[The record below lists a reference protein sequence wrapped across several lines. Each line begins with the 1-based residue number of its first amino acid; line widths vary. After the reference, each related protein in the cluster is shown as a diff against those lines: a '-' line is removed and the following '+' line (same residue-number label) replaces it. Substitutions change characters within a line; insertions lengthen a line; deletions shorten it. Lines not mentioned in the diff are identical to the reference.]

1 MDEMRMLDLFSGIGG
16 FALAAETVWRDEL
29 DLVAFCEIDPYC
41 HKVLNKNF
49 PQVPIHED
57 IKILDGTA
65 FKDIDLLTGGFPCQD
80 ISVAGRG
87 EGLSGDRSYLWF
99 EMLRIIRD
107 VRPRYALVEN
117 VPMLTSRGG
126 TRVLADLAEI
136 GYNAEWT
143 IISARDVGARHLRKR
158 IWIVAYPDSELRR
171 RRRAIR
177 ASREDQEGQL
187 RSQKKGKV
195 SYDVRSEAVRRSTL
209 RGETGDISDS
219 ASTGTGQNDRRVW
232 TGTGGT
238 NGGKNTEKA
247 SGNIPNSDNSGSGT
261 SRYETDKDR
270 QKENKGREEF
280 TQSEPSGHSTK
291 VSDTT
296 VKRLQGTIG
305 EEHERTGERPAKRSG
320 EVSNSDIHGEEWNK
334 SKDRKRRRSL
344 QVCTEVSNSD
354 SQRLQGSEE
363 TGDTQEEGKE
373 PQDQFLTRLS
383 RGETYWETEPNI
395 RRVANGVP
403 SRVDRLK
410 GLGNAIVPQVA
421 TVIMQKIKNNM

>member
-1 MDEMRMLDLFSGIGG
+1 MRMLDLFSGIGG

-219 ASTGTGQNDRRVW
+219 ASTGTGQNDRRVR

-238 NGGKNTEKA
+238 NGRKRTEKA

-344 QVCTEVSNSD
+344 QVCTEVSHSD

-363 TGDTQEEGKE
+363 TGDTQEEGKK

-403 SRVDRLK
+403 SRVDRIK

>member
-1 MDEMRMLDLFSGIGG
+1 MRMLDLFSGIGG
-16 FALAAETVWRDEL
+16 FALAAETVWRNEL

-158 IWIVAYPDSELRR
+158 IWIVAYPDE
-171 RRRAIR
+171 I
-177 ASREDQEGQL
+177 
-187 RSQKKGKV
+187 
-195 SYDVRSEAVRRSTL
+195 
-209 RGETGDISDS
+209 
-219 ASTGTGQNDRRVW
+219 
-232 TGTGGT
+232 
-238 NGGKNTEKA
+238 
-247 SGNIPNSDNSGSGT
+247 
-261 SRYETDKDR
+261 
-270 QKENKGREEF
+270 
-280 TQSEPSGHSTK
+280 
-291 VSDTT
+291 SDTT
-296 VKRLQGTIG
+296 VKGLQGTIG
-305 EEHERTGERPAKRSG
+305 AEHERTGERPAKRSG
-320 EVSNSDIHGEEWNK
+320 EV

-344 QVCTEVSNSD
+344 QVCTEVSNTD

-403 SRVDRLK
+403 SRVDRIK

-421 TVIMQKIKNNM
+421 TVIMQKIKNSM

>member
-1 MDEMRMLDLFSGIGG
+1 MRMLDLFSGIGG
-16 FALAAETVWRDEL
+16 FALAAETVWRNEL

-320 EVSNSDIHGEEWNK
+320 EVSNSDIHGEEWDK

-344 QVCTEVSNSD
+344 QVCTEVSHSD
-354 SQRLQGSEE
+354 SQRLQGSEK
-363 TGDTQEEGKE
+363 TGDTQEEGKK

-403 SRVDRLK
+403 SRVDRIK

>member
-1 MDEMRMLDLFSGIGG
+1 MRMLDLFSGIGG

-320 EVSNSDIHGEEWNK
+320 EVSNSDIHGEEWDK

-344 QVCTEVSNSD
+344 QVCTEVSHSD
-354 SQRLQGSEE
+354 SQRLQGSEK
-363 TGDTQEEGKE
+363 TGDSQEEGQE
-373 PQDQFLTRLS
+373 SQDQFSTRLS

-403 SRVDRLK
+403 SRVDRIK

>member
-1 MDEMRMLDLFSGIGG
+1 MRMLDLFSGIGG

-158 IWIVAYPDSELRR
+158 IWIVAYPR
-171 RRRAIR
+171 
-177 ASREDQEGQL
+177 
-187 RSQKKGKV
+187 K
-195 SYDVRSEAVRRSTL
+195 
-209 RGETGDISDS
+209 ETS
-219 ASTGTGQNDRRVW
+219 
-232 TGTGGT
+232 
-238 NGGKNTEKA
+238 
-247 SGNIPNSDNSGSGT
+247 
-261 SRYETDKDR
+261 
-270 QKENKGREEF
+270 
-280 TQSEPSGHSTK
+280 
-291 VSDTT
+291 VSDTAI
-296 VKRLQGTIG
+296 KRLQGTIG
-305 EEHERTGERPAKRSG
+305 EEHERTGKRPAKRSG
-320 EVSNSDIHGEEWNK
+320 
-334 SKDRKRRRSL
+334 
-344 QVCTEVSNSD
+344 EVSNSD

-403 SRVDRLK
+403 SRVDRIK

>member
-1 MDEMRMLDLFSGIGG
+1 MRMLDLFSGIGG

-158 IWIVAYPDSELRR
+158 IWIVAYPESKRGKRRKTGKQRLNSQRKQRISGRNSTGEVPNTDSGRLER
-171 RRRAIR
+171 
-177 ASREDQEGQL
+177 S
-187 RSQKKGKV
+187 SQKQGRAGNAV
-195 SYDVRSEAVRRSTL
+195 GSNREA
-209 RGETGDISDS
+209 
-219 ASTGTGQNDRRVW
+219 
-232 TGTGGT
+232 
-238 NGGKNTEKA
+238 
-247 SGNIPNSDNSGSGT
+247 
-261 SRYETDKDR
+261 
-270 QKENKGREEF
+270 RE
-280 TQSEPSGHSTK
+280 
-291 VSDTT
+291 
-296 VKRLQGTIG
+296 R
-305 EEHERTGERPAKRSG
+305 
-320 EVSNSDIHGEEWNK
+320 EVSNSDIHGEEWDK
-334 SKDRKRRRSL
+334 SKDRKRRGSV
-344 QVCTEVSNSD
+344 QVHTKVSNTD
-354 SQRLQGSEE
+354 SQRLQRSEE

-403 SRVDRLK
+403 SRVDRIK

>member
-1 MDEMRMLDLFSGIGG
+1 MRMLDLFSGIGG

-158 IWIVAYPDSELRR
+158 IWIVAYP
-171 RRRAIR
+171 
-177 ASREDQEGQL
+177 
-187 RSQKKGKV
+187 GK
-195 SYDVRSEAVRRSTL
+195 
-209 RGETGDISDS
+209 ETGNISDS
-219 ASTGTGQNDRRVW
+219 ASTGTGQNDRRVR
-232 TGTGGT
+232 TRTGGT
-238 NGGKNTEKA
+238 DGRKRTANISYPESERGKRRKAGKQRLNSQRKQRISGRNGTGEV
-247 SGNIPNSDNSGSGT
+247 PNSDS
-261 SRYETDKDR
+261 
-270 QKENKGREEF
+270 
-280 TQSEPSGHSTK
+280 
-291 VSDTT
+291 
-296 VKRLQGTIG
+296 
-305 EEHERTGERPAKRSG
+305 
-320 EVSNSDIHGEEWNK
+320 HGEEWDK
-334 SKDRKRRRSL
+334 SKDRKRRGSV
-344 QVCTEVSNSD
+344 QVHTKVSNTD
-354 SQRLQGSEE
+354 SQRLQRSEK
-363 TGDTQEEGKE
+363 TGDSQEEGKKS
-373 PQDQFLTRLS
+373 QDQFSTRLS

-421 TVIMQKIKNNM
+421 TVIMQKIKNSM

>member
-1 MDEMRMLDLFSGIGG
+1 MLDLFSGIGG
-16 FALAAETVWRDEL
+16 FALAAETVWRNEL

-177 ASREDQEGQL
+177 EGREDQEGKL
-187 RSQKKGKV
+187 RSQEKGKV

-320 EVSNSDIHGEEWNK
+320 EVSNSDIHGEEWDK

-344 QVCTEVSNSD
+344 QVCTEVSHSD

-403 SRVDRLK
+403 SRVDRIK

>member
-1 MDEMRMLDLFSGIGG
+1 MRMLDLFSGIGG

-65 FKDIDLLTGGFPCQD
+65 FKDIVLLTGGFPCQD

-158 IWIVAYPDSELRR
+158 IWIVAYPESERGKRR
-171 RRRAIR
+171 KTGKQR
-177 ASREDQEGQL
+177 L
-187 RSQKKGKV
+187 NSQRKQ
-195 SYDVRSEAVRRSTL
+195 R
-209 RGETGDISDS
+209 ISGRN
-219 ASTGTGQNDRRVW
+219 GTGEV
-232 TGTGGT
+232 
-238 NGGKNTEKA
+238 
-247 SGNIPNSDNSGSGT
+247 PNSDS
-261 SRYETDKDR
+261 
-270 QKENKGREEF
+270 
-280 TQSEPSGHSTK
+280 
-291 VSDTT
+291 
-296 VKRLQGTIG
+296 
-305 EEHERTGERPAKRSG
+305 
-320 EVSNSDIHGEEWNK
+320 HGEEWDK
-334 SKDRKRRRSL
+334 SKDRKRRGSV
-344 QVCTEVSNSD
+344 QVHTKVSNTD
-354 SQRLQGSEE
+354 SQRLQGSEK
-363 TGDTQEEGKE
+363 TGDSQEEGQE
-373 PQDQFLTRLS
+373 SQDQFLTRLS

-421 TVIMQKIKNNM
+421 TVIMQKIKNSM

>member
-1 MDEMRMLDLFSGIGG
+1 MRMLDLFSGIGG

-158 IWIVAYPDSELRR
+158 IWIVAYPESERGKRR
-171 RRRAIR
+171 KTGKQR
-177 ASREDQEGQL
+177 L
-187 RSQKKGKV
+187 NSQRKQ
-195 SYDVRSEAVRRSTL
+195 R
-209 RGETGDISDS
+209 ISGRN
-219 ASTGTGQNDRRVW
+219 GTGEV
-232 TGTGGT
+232 
-238 NGGKNTEKA
+238 
-247 SGNIPNSDNSGSGT
+247 PNSDS
-261 SRYETDKDR
+261 
-270 QKENKGREEF
+270 
-280 TQSEPSGHSTK
+280 
-291 VSDTT
+291 
-296 VKRLQGTIG
+296 
-305 EEHERTGERPAKRSG
+305 
-320 EVSNSDIHGEEWNK
+320 HGEKRDK
-334 SKDRKRRRSL
+334 SKDRKRRGSV
-344 QVCTEVSNSD
+344 QVHTKVSNTD

-363 TGDTQEEGKE
+363 TGDTQEEGKKS
-373 PQDQFLTRLS
+373 QDQFSTRLS

-421 TVIMQKIKNNM
+421 TVIMQKIKNSM

>member
-1 MDEMRMLDLFSGIGG
+1 MRMLDLFSGIGG

-158 IWIVAYPDSELRR
+158 IWIVAYP
-171 RRRAIR
+171 
-177 ASREDQEGQL
+177 
-187 RSQKKGKV
+187 GK
-195 SYDVRSEAVRRSTL
+195 
-209 RGETGDISDS
+209 ETGNVSDS
-219 ASTGTGQNDRRVW
+219 ASTGTGQNDRRVR

-320 EVSNSDIHGEEWNK
+320 EVSDTDSYGKERDK
-334 SKDRKRRRSL
+334 SKDRKRRGSL
-344 QVCTEVSNSD
+344 QVCTEVSNSN
-354 SQRLQGSEE
+354 SQRLQRSEE

-403 SRVDRLK
+403 SRVDRIK
-410 GLGNAIVPQVA
+410 SLGNAIVPQVA

>member
-1 MDEMRMLDLFSGIGG
+1 MRMLDLFSGIGG

-219 ASTGTGQNDRRVW
+219 ASTGTGQNDRRVR

-247 SGNIPNSDNSGSGT
+247 S
-261 SRYETDKDR
+261 
-270 QKENKGREEF
+270 
-280 TQSEPSGHSTK
+280 

-320 EVSNSDIHGEEWNK
+320 EVSNSDIHGEEWDK

-363 TGDTQEEGKE
+363 TGDTQEEGKK
-373 PQDQFLTRLS
+373 PQDQFLARLS

-403 SRVDRLK
+403 SRVDRIK

>member
-1 MDEMRMLDLFSGIGG
+1 MRMLDLFSGIGG

-49 PQVPIHED
+49 PQVPIYED
-57 IKILDGTA
+57 IKTLDGTE

-158 IWIVAYPDSELRR
+158 IWIVAYPD
-171 RRRAIR
+171 
-177 ASREDQEGQL
+177 
-187 RSQKKGKV
+187 
-195 SYDVRSEAVRRSTL
+195 
-209 RGETGDISDS
+209 
-219 ASTGTGQNDRRVW
+219 
-232 TGTGGT
+232 
-238 NGGKNTEKA
+238 
-247 SGNIPNSDNSGSGT
+247 NSGSGT

-296 VKRLQGTIG
+296 VKGLQGTIG
-305 EEHERTGERPAKRSG
+305 AEHERTGERPAKRSG
-320 EVSNSDIHGEEWNK
+320 EVSDTDSYGKERDK
-334 SKDRKRRRSL
+334 SKDRKRRGSL

-421 TVIMQKIKNNM
+421 TVIMQKIKNSM

>member
-1 MDEMRMLDLFSGIGG
+1 MLDLFSGIGG

-158 IWIVAYPDSELRR
+158 IWIVAYP
-171 RRRAIR
+171 
-177 ASREDQEGQL
+177 
-187 RSQKKGKV
+187 GK
-195 SYDVRSEAVRRSTL
+195 
-209 RGETGDISDS
+209 ETGNVSDS
-219 ASTGTGQNDRRVW
+219 ASTGTGQNDRRVR

-320 EVSNSDIHGEEWNK
+320 EVSDTDSYGKERDK
-334 SKDRKRRRSL
+334 SKDRKRRGSL
-344 QVCTEVSNSD
+344 QVCTEVSKSN
-354 SQRLQGSEE
+354 SQRIQRSEE
-363 TGDTQEEGKE
+363 TGDTQE
-373 PQDQFLTRLS
+373 
-383 RGETYWETEPNI
+383 
-395 RRVANGVP
+395 
-403 SRVDRLK
+403 
-410 GLGNAIVPQVA
+410 
-421 TVIMQKIKNNM
+421 

>member
-1 MDEMRMLDLFSGIGG
+1 MLDLFSGIGG

-177 ASREDQEGQL
+177 EGREDQEGKL
-187 RSQKKGKV
+187 RSQEKGKV

-219 ASTGTGQNDRRVW
+219 ASTGTGQNDRRVR

-238 NGGKNTEKA
+238 DGGKNTEKA

-270 QKENKGREEF
+270 QKENKGRERL

-296 VKRLQGTIG
+296 VKGLQGTIG
-305 EEHERTGERPAKRSG
+305 EEHERTGEGPAKRSG
-320 EVSNSDIHGEEWNK
+320 EVSNADSGRLE
-334 SKDRKRRRSL
+334 RSS
-344 QVCTEVSNSD
+344 QKQGRAGNAVGSNREAREREVSNSD
-354 SQRLQGSEE
+354 IQRLQGSEE

-403 SRVDRLK
+403 SRVDRIK

>member
-158 IWIVAYPDSELRR
+158 IWIVAYPESERGKRR
-171 RRRAIR
+171 KTGKQR
-177 ASREDQEGQL
+177 L
-187 RSQKKGKV
+187 NSQRKQ
-195 SYDVRSEAVRRSTL
+195 R
-209 RGETGDISDS
+209 ISGRN
-219 ASTGTGQNDRRVW
+219 GT
-232 TGTGGT
+232 
-238 NGGKNTEKA
+238 
-247 SGNIPNSDNSGSGT
+247 
-261 SRYETDKDR
+261 
-270 QKENKGREEF
+270 
-280 TQSEPSGHSTK
+280 
-291 VSDTT
+291 
-296 VKRLQGTIG
+296 
-305 EEHERTGERPAKRSG
+305 G
-320 EVSNSDIHGEEWNK
+320 EVSNSDSHGEKWDK
-334 SKDRKRRRSL
+334 SKDRKRRRSV
-344 QVCTEVSNSD
+344 QVHTKVSNTD
-354 SQRLQGSEE
+354 SQRLQRSEK
-363 TGDTQEEGKE
+363 TGDSQEEGQE
-373 PQDQFLTRLS
+373 SQDQFSTRLS

-403 SRVDRLK
+403 SRVDRIK

-421 TVIMQKIKNNM
+421 TVIMQKIKNSM

>member
-1 MDEMRMLDLFSGIGG
+1 MLDLFSGIGG

-158 IWIVAYPDSELRR
+158 IWIVAYPDE
-171 RRRAIR
+171 I
-177 ASREDQEGQL
+177 
-187 RSQKKGKV
+187 
-195 SYDVRSEAVRRSTL
+195 
-209 RGETGDISDS
+209 
-219 ASTGTGQNDRRVW
+219 
-232 TGTGGT
+232 
-238 NGGKNTEKA
+238 
-247 SGNIPNSDNSGSGT
+247 
-261 SRYETDKDR
+261 
-270 QKENKGREEF
+270 
-280 TQSEPSGHSTK
+280 
-291 VSDTT
+291 SDTT
-296 VKRLQGTIG
+296 VKGLQGTIG
-305 EEHERTGERPAKRSG
+305 AEHERTGERPAKRSG
-320 EVSNSDIHGEEWNK
+320 EVADTDSYGKERDK

-403 SRVDRLK
+403 SRVDRIK